1 MENTNKKMGIIALSA
16 LVISAMIGGGVFNL
30 PQSMAENASAGAILI
45 AWVITGVGM
54 WFVANTFR
62 ILSSARP
69 EATAGIYSYGELGFG
84 KFTGFLM
91 AWGYWICN
99 CFANVGYG
107 ILLMDSLNYFF
118 PGYFTGGNNLY
129 SIIGGSLVIWFMYF
143 LVMAGVKNA
152 ASLNLISTIGKLIPL
167 LLFLFVI
174 LFSIKLSMFFTN
186 FWGTETLITIQDKPL
201 GSLLSQVKGTMLV
214 TLWVFIG
221 IEGAVVISDRAK
233 DQATVGKATLLGFL
247 VCLIMYVLLSLAP
260 FGSYSQGELAAMAV
274 PGTAAALSGI
284 VGKWGDWVMNAGV
297 IIAILGSWLVWTI
310 MLAELP
316 LAAAK
321 SGSFPKVFT
330 KENSKGS
337 ASFSL
342 IVSTIIMQAIMI
354 LVYFSHNAWSLMLN
368 ITGVMVLP
376 CYIICTIYL
385 VKITTKNEEYPTD
398 IFSSRKKSA
407 ITGILGSLYGFWLI
421 YAAGLGYMLVASIIY
436 AIGIPL
442 FMRARKEV
450 EPTKPVFTPRERSF
464 SLLLVIIGII
474 GIIYVMINYAQLMK

>member
-1 MENTNKKMGIIALSA
+1 MENNSKKMGIVALSG

-30 PQSMAENASAGAILI
+30 PQSMAANASAGAILI
-45 AWVITGVGM
+45 AWVITGIGM

-62 ILSSARP
+62 ILSLARP
-69 EATAGIYSYGELGFG
+69 DAKAGIYSYGELGFG

-99 CFANVGYG
+99 CFANIGYA

-118 PGYFTGGNNLY
+118 PGYFTGGNNFY
-129 SIIGGSLVIWFMYF
+129 SIIGGSIIIWVMYF

-152 ASLNLISTIGKLIPL
+152 ASLNVISTIGKLVPL
-167 LLFLFVI
+167 ILFLFIVI
-174 LFSIKLSMFFTN
+174 FSIKLSMLFTN
-186 FWGTETLITIQDKPL
+186 FWGTETLISLQDKPL
-201 GSLLSQVKGTMLV
+201 GSLLNQVKGTMLV

-247 VCLIMYVLLSLAP
+247 TCLIMYILLSLAP
-260 FGSYSQGELAAMAV
+260 FGSYSQGQLAAMAL
-274 PGTAAALSGI
+274 PSTATALAGI
-284 VGKWGDWVMNAGV
+284 VGKWGDWIMNAGV
-297 IIAILGSWLVWTI
+297 IVAILGSWLVWTI
-310 MLAELP
+310 MLAEMP

-321 SGSFPKVFT
+321 SGSFPKIFA
-330 KENSKGS
+330 KENKNGS

-342 IVSTIIMQAIMI
+342 IVSTIIMQIIMI

-368 ITGVMVLP
+368 ITGVMILP

-385 VKITTKNEEYPTD
+385 FKITTKNEEYPED
-398 IFSSRKKSA
+398 IFSSRKNSA
-407 ITGILGSLYGFWLI
+407 ITGILGSAYGFWLI
-421 YAAGLGYMLVASIIY
+421 YAAGLNFMLVASIVY

-442 FMRARKEV
+442 FVKARKESDLS
-450 EPTKPVFTPRERSF
+450 KPVFTPYERHF
-464 SLLLVIIGII
+464 SVILVILGVIGF
-474 GIIYVMINYAQLMK
+474 IYLVMNYKTLM